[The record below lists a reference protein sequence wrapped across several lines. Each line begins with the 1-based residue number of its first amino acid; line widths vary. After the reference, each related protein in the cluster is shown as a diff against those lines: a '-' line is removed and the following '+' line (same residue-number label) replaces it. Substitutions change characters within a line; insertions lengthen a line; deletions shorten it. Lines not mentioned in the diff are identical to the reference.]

1 MKGTRLC
8 VAILSPPG
16 QAKKTG
22 RTLEGATWQP
32 IYGPALAS
40 APQRY
45 QKIKA
50 GSPMPEVYAKF
61 MTRETAD
68 ADNAAI
74 TWTLVRAD

>member
-1 MKGTRLC
+1 
-8 VAILSPPG
+8 
-16 QAKKTG
+16 
-22 RTLEGATWQP
+22 
-32 IYGPALAS
+32 LAS

-61 MTRETAD
+61 MARETAD